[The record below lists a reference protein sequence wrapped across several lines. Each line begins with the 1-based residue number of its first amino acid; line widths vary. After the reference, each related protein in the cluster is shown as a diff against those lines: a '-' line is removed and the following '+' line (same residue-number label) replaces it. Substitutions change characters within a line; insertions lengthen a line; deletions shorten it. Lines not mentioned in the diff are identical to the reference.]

1 MTPTAVPAR
10 PRTRRRSAGALLAIV
25 LLTVTAAGCMPGD
38 ARTFLDR
45 TNSLRSSV
53 GVRPLNEHDTL
64 TRKAE
69 AWAQHMAKTGNLSH
83 SNLSDGLSGLS
94 WRALGENVGYSSPT
108 TDTLKTIHNLFVKS
122 APHRANLVNS
132 RFTHMGVGVA
142 KDARGRVWVAE
153 VFAQL

>member
-1 MTPTAVPAR
+1 MTAKTAPKHT
-10 PRTRRRSAGALLAIV
+10 TRRSMGAILAMVLLALV
-25 LLTVTAAGCMPGD
+25 AAGCMPGD

-45 TNSLRSSV
+45 TNSLRSSQ

-69 AWAQHMAKTGNLSH
+69 AWAQHMARTGTLAH
-83 SNLSDGLSGLS
+83 SNLSDGLSGLR
-94 WRALGENVGYSSPT
+94 WRSLGENVGYSSAT
-108 TDTLKTIHNLFVKS
+108 RDTLKTIHDMFVRS
-122 APHRANLVNS
+122 SGHRANLVNS

-142 KDARGRVWVAE
+142 KDSRGRVWVAE

>member
-1 MTPTAVPAR
+1 
-10 PRTRRRSAGALLAIV
+10 
-25 LLTVTAAGCMPGD
+25 MPDD

-53 GVRPLNEHDTL
+53 GARPLQENDIL

-69 AWAQHMAKTGNLSH
+69 DWAQHMAATGTLAH
-83 SNLSDGLSGLS
+83 SNLSSGLSGLS
-94 WRALGENVGYSSPT
+94 WRMLGENVGYASSSG
-108 TDTLKTIHNLFVKS
+108 DTLKRIHDMFVSSS
-122 APHRANLVNS
+122 AHRANLVNS

-142 KDARGRVWVAE
+142 KDSRGRVWVAE